1 VLCQALN
8 VALFNS
14 IQPFLPLYL
23 RELGESEASAVAW
36 TGAMLS
42 TSAALQML
50 INPIWGTLS
59 DRYGRKAMVMRAQLS
74 TVVTFG
80 LLPFTAQPWQVFAV
94 RSAQGI
100 VGGAGPALTTLA
112 ATILPPKRLGFGL
125 GLFQTAQFIGVSL
138 GPLLG
143 GLSAAAF
150 GFRGAFGIT
159 AGLMAVASV
168 IAWVLIRE
176 PADVAARRSRAG
188 SLTFLQRLKFI
199 SRAPRLRAPLLATVI
214 YQAAYMSSSA
224 LLPLHLYSLA
234 GSAADAPAAVGL
246 VLTVTALGAALGATT
261 LGWLGGRFGATTIAF
276 VSFMLTA
283 ALLVPQSWLT
293 SPTHFALVRLVMGFA
308 TGGVMPSL
316 RTVLAEEAQRHESTA
331 GSMGAVYGLNQ
342 SAFAGGMAGG
352 SAMAA
357 LVATFFGLPA
367 TYTAAAILIALTGLW
382 WLWTFRR
389 SAQA

>member
-1 VLCQALN
+1 
-8 VALFNS
+8 
-14 IQPFLPLYL
+14 
-23 RELGESEASAVAW
+23 
-36 TGAMLS
+36 
-42 TSAALQML
+42 
-50 INPIWGTLS
+50 
-59 DRYGRKAMVMRAQLS
+59 
-74 TVVTFG
+74 
-80 LLPFTAQPWQVFAV
+80 
-94 RSAQGI
+94 
-100 VGGAGPALTTLA
+100 
-112 ATILPPKRLGFGL
+112 
-125 GLFQTAQFIGVSL
+125 
-138 GPLLG
+138 
-143 GLSAAAF
+143 
-150 GFRGAFGIT
+150 
-159 AGLMAVASV
+159 MAVASV

-188 SLTFLQRLKFI
+188 SLSFMQRLKFI

-224 LLPLHLYSLA
+224 LLPLHLYGLA

-293 SPTHFALVRLVMGFA
+293 SPTHFALVRLCMGFA

-367 TYTAAAILIALTGLW
+367 TYTAAAILIALTGVW
-382 WLWTFRR
+382 WLWTFRG